1 LVETCRLGIFH
12 DLKNTNTLTN
22 NGLTP
27 SALATPSELAPMHV
41 HHEAAHHW
49 YAAKSPV
56 RQLICSH
63 LENGVI
69 RVASQPKYPNSLGT
83 GGKVRKVLQDFVRKV
98 GAESCEH
105 DISLRDDKILPVP
118 ELLTPSRVADL
129 YLLALAASH
138 DARLATFDRRIP
150 AEAVS
155 GGVDALEVIPVPAEA
170 RG

>member
-1 LVETCRLGIFH
+1 MKRFLPDV
-12 DLKNTNTLTN
+12 N
-22 NGLTP
+22 
-27 SALATPSELAPMHV
+27 ALLALLDPMHV
-41 HHEAAHHW
+41 HHEAAHQW

-56 RQLICSH
+56 RLLICSH

-69 RVASQPKYPNSLGT
+69 RVASQPKYPNCLGT
-83 GGKVRKVLQDFVRKV
+83 GGKVRKVLQDFVQMV

-105 DISLRDDKILPVP
+105 DISLLDDKILPVP
-118 ELLTPSRVADL
+118 GLLTPSRVADL
-129 YLLALAASH
+129 YLLALASSH

-170 RG
+170 GG